1 MQTCSRCE
9 SPVPAEALFCAQ
21 CGAQLKVQPVRGEII
36 DGTRKFAKQR
46 PISPGRAA
54 RLSIVPGLGHWYA
67 GAPVKGLAFF
77 AAIVAPIVIGTE
89 MDLSLIL
96 APIGIPLDLGG
107 LGLWAFCAYDAY
119 RTARNR
125 MRPPPDQAAAG

>member
-1 MQTCSRCE
+1 MQTCPRCE
-9 SPVPAEALFCAQ
+9 RPVAAEALFCPQ
-21 CGAQLKVQPVRGEII
+21 CGAQLKVQPVQGEII
-36 DGTRKFAKQR
+36 DGTRRFAKQR

-54 RLSIVPGLGHWYA
+54 RLSIIPGLGHWYA

-77 AAIVAPIVIGTE
+77 AAILGPLVIGTE
-89 MDLSLIL
+89 LDLTVVGAAL
-96 APIGIPLDLGG
+96 GIPLDIGG

-125 MRPPPDQAAAG
+125 MRPAA

>member
-9 SPVPAEALFCAQ
+9 RPVPAEALFCPQ
-21 CGAQLKVQPVRGEII
+21 CGAQLKVQPVQAEII
-36 DGTRKFAKQR
+36 DGTQRFAKQR

-54 RLSIVPGLGHWYA
+54 RLSIIPGLGHWYA

-89 MDLSLIL
+89 LDLSVIL

-125 MRPPPDQAAAG
+125 MRPAA

>member
-9 SPVPAEALFCAQ
+9 RPVAAQALYCPH
-21 CGAQLKVQPVRGEII
+21 CGQQLQVQPVQGEII

-46 PISPGRAA
+46 PVSPGRAA

-77 AAIVAPIVIGTE
+77 AAIVAPIVVGTE
-89 MDLSLIL
+89 MDLSVIL

-125 MRPPPDQAAAG
+125 MRPAA

>member
-9 SPVPAEALFCAQ
+9 SPVPAEALFCPQ
-21 CGAQLKVQPVRGEII
+21 CGAQLKVQPVTGEII
-36 DGTRKFAKQR
+36 DGTHKFAKQR

-67 GAPVKGLAFF
+67 GAPVKGLVFF
-77 AAIVAPIVIGTE
+77 TAILGPLVIGTE
-89 MDLSLIL
+89 LDLTGIGAAL
-96 APIGIPLDLGG
+96 GIPLDLGG

-119 RTARNR
+119 RTARRR

>member
-9 SPVPAEALFCAQ
+9 RPVAAEALFCPQ
-21 CGAQLKVQPVRGEII
+21 CGAQLKVQPVEAEII
-36 DGTRKFAKQR
+36 DGTRRFAKQR
-46 PISPGRAA
+46 ALSPGRAA

-89 MDLSLIL
+89 MDLSVIL

-125 MRPPPDQAAAG
+125 MRPAA

>member
-9 SPVPAEALFCAQ
+9 RPVAAEALFCPQ
-21 CGAQLKVQPVRGEII
+21 CGAQLKVQPVEAEII
-36 DGTRKFAKQR
+36 DGTRRFAKQR

-67 GAPVKGLAFF
+67 GAPLKGVVFF
-77 AAIVAPIVIGTE
+77 AAIIGPIVIGTE
-89 MDLSLIL
+89 LDLTVIG
-96 APIGIPLDLGG
+96 AAVGIPLDLGG

-125 MRPPPDQAAAG
+125 MRPAA